1 MLNLFSDITKIRE
14 YIDQQ
19 KLNEYIKF
27 IVDSSFM
34 SNKYFNDEAPWS
46 HKDNIDRLNS
56 IIYVSLELIR
66 KISILLLPIIP
77 ETATKALKS
86 LNIESGKVNFE
97 SISNHEILKP
107 GTELNYQGI
116 LFKKIE
122 IN

>member
-1 MLNLFSDITKIRE
+1 MDN
-14 YIDQQ
+14 Q

-27 IVDSSFM
+27 VVDCSFN

-46 HKDNIDRLNS
+46 HKDNTDRLNS

-77 ETATKALKS
+77 ESASKALIS
-86 LNIESGKVNFE
+86 LNIDSEKVLFSSLNQHDTLVSGTK
-97 SISNHEILKP
+97 
-107 GTELNYQGI
+107 LNGQGI

-122 IN
+122 DN